1 MNMAKQVL
9 VAIALAAL
17 LMLVLW
23 QLAGLHQ

>member
-1 MNMAKQVL
+1 MKMAKQVL